1 MRLAQFALAALAAG
15 LLSSAAVAG
24 DHGGRG
30 GHGERFR
37 AMDTNGDG
45 KVTRA
50 EAEASAKSRFDE
62 MDANKDGKLTG
73 DELPGKG
80 RWAKRHG
87 GEGKDDDKADDKA
100 AGISKSAFVDRALKR
115 FDRLDQN
122 SDGIVTQ
129 EEIDAAKEKFKSHR
143 RGDH

>member
-1 MRLAQFALAALAAG
+1 MKFAHLALAALAAG
-15 LLSSAAVAG
+15 LLSGAVVAG

-30 GHGERFR
+30 GRGERFK

-45 KVTRA
+45 QVTRT
-50 EAEASAKSRFDE
+50 EAEASAKSRFDQ

-87 GEGKDDDKADDKA
+87 GEGKDGDKAMA
-100 AGISKSAFVDRALKR
+100 ASVGKSDFVDRALKR
-115 FDRLDQN
+115 FDRFDQN
-122 SDGIVTQ
+122 GDGVVTQ
-129 EEIDAAKEKFKSHR
+129 EEIDAAKEKFRSHR
-143 RGDH
+143 RGGN